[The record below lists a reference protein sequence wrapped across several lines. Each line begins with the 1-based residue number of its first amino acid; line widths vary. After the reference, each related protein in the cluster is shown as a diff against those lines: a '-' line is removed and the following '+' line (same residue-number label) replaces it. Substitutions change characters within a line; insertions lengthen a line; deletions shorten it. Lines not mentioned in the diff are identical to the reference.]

1 MKRTIHIIFI
11 GDKIS
16 STKKYAFLCSNNDV
30 KVGDI
35 IRDPRYTSDMQV
47 VEIDPCDS
55 RIQGGH
61 IIKDIKI
68 ELLNGKYCQD
78 NNPDTNKQNNMN
90 TEQKRTI
97 EVTLRQAINWY
108 NSNNEALKALALT
121 VYNEEELKLSLT
133 YIKSETY
140 TTVLAVSVPT
150 SKTGKFST
158 LADLEIIAKHF
169 NGDWKK
175 SNHNI
180 GYFIGNGVE
189 DNHVAKPYNDVN
201 IYQSTNVYPGVTYFK
216 NQEDAIKAINILE
229 DRVKEL
235 F

>member
-35 IRDPRYTSDMQV
+35 IIGPRYTSDMQV

-68 ELLNGKYCQD
+68 ELLNGKYYQD
-78 NNPDTNKQNNMN
+78 NDPDTNKQNNMN

-97 EVTLRQAINWY
+97 EVTLR
-108 NSNNEALKALALT
+108 
-121 VYNEEELKLSLT
+121 
-133 YIKSETY
+133 
-140 TTVLAVSVPT
+140 
-150 SKTGKFST
+150 
-158 LADLEIIAKHF
+158 
-169 NGDWKK
+169 
-175 SNHNI
+175 
-180 GYFIGNGVE
+180 
-189 DNHVAKPYNDVN
+189 NDVN